1 MIRINLLPVRATK
14 KREFG
19 RQQLALLALVLIV
32 AIGANLVWWR
42 RVQSDEVAI
51 DEQIER
57 TRREIATLEKTIGE
71 VKSITQEKK
80 ALEGKLKILDDL
92 KKNRAGPV
100 KMMDEM
106 ATIIPTKVW
115 LTSFTESGGAVR
127 LAGSAVTYEDVSL
140 FLKKL
145 KGSKHFHDV
154 VIGRVTQRGSGVVDW
169 EMTCTVDYS
178 A

>member
-19 RQQLALLALVLIV
+19 RQQLVLLALALLIAV
-32 AIGANLVWWR
+32 GANLFWWR
-42 RVQSDEVAI
+42 NVQSQELAL

-57 TRREIATLEKTIGE
+57 TRKEIATLEKTIGE

-100 KMMDEM
+100 KMMDEL
-106 ATIIPTKVW
+106 ATIIPARVW
-115 LTSFTESGGAVR
+115 LLGFAESGGQVKLTGAAV
-127 LAGSAVTYEDVSL
+127 AYEDVSL

-145 KGSKHFHDV
+145 KGSKHFRDV
-154 VIGRVTQRGSGVVDW
+154 VLGRVTQRANGVVEWD
-169 EMTCTVDYS
+169 MTCVVDYS